1 MIYSMTAFAR
11 ASTDAECGNVTCEIR
26 SVNSRY
32 LESHF
37 KLPDALRAA
46 EGPLRELLRNELG
59 RGKVEVSLRYQ
70 PVQSGNDNLQINQ
83 GLAQQII
90 NAATS
95 LADSN
100 HVVGSVNPIE
110 ILRWP
115 GVMQQE
121 SLDEEAL
128 VNTAMSSATKAVAD
142 LKDAR
147 AREGEV
153 LATFISSRLDAIS
166 DICEQ
171 ITLLLPE
178 IMEGQRQRLQTRLA
192 EVMETL
198 DAERVEQEMVILL
211 QRADVDEELD
221 RLKTHV
227 GEVKRVLKKGG
238 HCGRRLDFL
247 MQELNREANTLSS
260 KSQAHSTT
268 QHAVELKVLIEQMRE
283 QIQNIE

>member
-11 ASTDAECGNVTCEIR
+11 ASVDAECGNVTCEIR

-32 LESHF
+32 LETHF
-37 KLPDALRAA
+37 KLPEALRAA
-46 EGPLRELLRNELG
+46 EGPLRELLRKELG

-70 PVQSGNDNLQINQ
+70 QLQASNSELQINQ
-83 GLAQQII
+83 ALAQQLI

-100 HVVGSVNPIE
+100 HSVGSVDPID

-115 GVMQQE
+115 GVMQQDNV
-121 SLDEEAL
+121 DEDAL
-128 VNTAMSSATKAVAD
+128 IKTALNSATKAVAD
-142 LKDAR
+142 LKEAR

-153 LATFISSRLDAIS
+153 LATFISSRLEAIS

-171 ITLLLPE
+171 VTVLLPE

-192 EVMETL
+192 EFTENL

-227 GEVKRVLKKGG
+227 GEVTRVLKKGG

-260 KSQAHSTT
+260 KSQAQSTT